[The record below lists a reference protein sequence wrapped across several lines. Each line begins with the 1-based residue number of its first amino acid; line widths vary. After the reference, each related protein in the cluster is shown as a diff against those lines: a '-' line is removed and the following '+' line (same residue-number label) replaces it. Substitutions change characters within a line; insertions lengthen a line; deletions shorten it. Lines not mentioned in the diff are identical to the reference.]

1 MEKNNISKF
10 KIFGGT
16 EKAALIVVALLFAG
30 NYLINQK
37 EIAVGVAVGGLLFL
51 IDFVIIK
58 FLVNSILTKRFTTQL
73 TLFLFAIKLLVLLG
87 ILMTL
92 LIFAKLNIYGF
103 IIALTG
109 IVIVIVGRGLKGNN
123 DGTF

>member
-16 EKAALIVVALLFAG
+16 EKVALIVVALLFVG

-37 EIAVGVAVGGLLFL
+37 EIAVGVAAGGLLFL

-109 IVIVIVGRGLKGNN
+109 IVIVIIGRGLKGNN

>member
-1 MEKNNISKF
+1 MKKNNISKF

-16 EKAALIVVALLFAG
+16 EKVALIVVALLFAG

-37 EIAVGVAVGGLLFL
+37 EIAVGVAAGGLLFL

-58 FLVNSILTKRFTTQL
+58 LLVNSILTKRLTTQL

-109 IVIVIVGRGLKGNN
+109 IVIVIIGRGLKGNS

>member
-37 EIAVGVAVGGLLFL
+37 EIAVGVAAGGLLFL

-109 IVIVIVGRGLKGNN
+109 IVIVIIGRGLKGNN

>member
-1 MEKNNISKF
+1 MEKSNISNF
-10 KIFGGT
+10 KIVGGT
-16 EKAALIVVALLFAG
+16 EIAALIVIAILFVG

-37 EIAVGVAVGGLLFL
+37 EIAIGVAAGGLLFL
-51 IDFVIIK
+51 IDFIVIK
-58 FLVNSILTKRFTTQL
+58 FIVNSILTKRFTTQ
-73 TLFLFAIKLLVLLG
+73 FAIILFTIKLMVLLG

-109 IVIVIVGRGLKGNN
+109 IVIVIVGRGLKGNSN
-123 DGTF
+123 GTF

>member
-16 EKAALIVVALLFAG
+16 EKIALIVVALLFAG
-30 NYLINQK
+30 NYLIDQK
-37 EIAVGVAVGGLLFL
+37 EIAVGVAAGGLLFL

>member
-1 MEKNNISKF
+1 MEKNNNLNF

-16 EKAALIVVALLFAG
+16 EIAALVVIVILFTG
-30 NYLINQK
+30 NYLIGQK
-37 EIAVGVAVGGLLFL
+37 EIAIGAAVGGLLFL
-51 IDFVIIK
+51 IDLIVIKYI
-58 FLVNSILTKRFTTQL
+58 VNSILTKRFSNQ
-73 TLFLFAIKLLVLLG
+73 FAILLFTMKLLVLLG
-87 ILMTL
+87 ILLTL

-109 IVIVIVGRGLKGNN
+109 IVIVIIGRGLRGNN

>member
-1 MEKNNISKF
+1 
-10 KIFGGT
+10 
-16 EKAALIVVALLFAG
+16 LFAG

-37 EIAVGVAVGGLLFL
+37 EIAVGVAAGGLLFL

-109 IVIVIVGRGLKGNN
+109 IVIVIIGRGLKGNN

>member
-30 NYLINQK
+30 NYLINQR

>member
-10 KIFGGT
+10 KFFGGT
-16 EKAALIVVALLFAG
+16 EKVALIVIALLFAG

-37 EIAVGVAVGGLLFL
+37 EIAVGVATGGILFL
-51 IDFVIIK
+51 IDFVVIK
-58 FLVNSILTKRFTTQL
+58 FIVNSILTKRYSTQFSV
-73 TLFLFAIKLLVLLG
+73 FLFVIKLLVLLG
-87 ILMTL
+87 ILWSL

-103 IIALTG
+103 IIVLTAV
-109 IVIVIVGRGLKGNN
+109 VIVIIGSGLKGNN

>member
-37 EIAVGVAVGGLLFL
+37 EIAVGVAAGGLLFL